1 MSRVIFKQNCVICV
15 QKNTSNLSFVY
26 TAVEDDLNLPV
37 VPVFVLTTI
46 DDSTRRNVEQ
56 YRLIIP
62 KIRRKVDHFKRKAR
76 VGISV
81 SSRSILFWVSIQP
94 SGLTIHKSLAIKY
107 RSPAIIKL
115 ENDSLRSLISRRQE
129 DTGYS
134 GRQITSLRYSLSGRL
149 RLRCLQC

>member
-62 KIRRKVDHFKRKAR
+62 KIRRKVDHFKRKGQAR
-76 VGISV
+76 IKVY
-81 SSRSILFWVSIQP
+81 W
-94 SGLTIHKSLAIKY
+94 IHRHHVLAIEWAEKITIVRQNFY
-107 RSPAIIKL
+107 F
-115 ENDSLRSLISRRQE
+115 LINIVIPRFHLNKWNNE
-129 DTGYS
+129 LDWVYCN
-134 GRQITSLRYSLSGRL
+134 TSLRLVS
-149 RLRCLQC
+149 CLQRKVKIGTERIASFLL